1 MFISDPFGMSDC
13 FNLYYK
19 IYFSCNFSFEI
30 KKLIL
35 DIEMVTINCILSV
48 TQKIMD
54 MFSYMFSPICH
65 LDG

>member
-1 MFISDPFGMSDC
+1 MSAS
-13 FNLYYK
+13 FNLHYK

-30 KKLIL
+30 KKLSL
-35 DIEMVTINCILSV
+35 DIEMVIINCILSV

-54 MFSYMFSPICH
+54 IFSYMFSPVCH